1 MIELFV
7 NSKMFLSEKVAL
19 SRVNNWN
26 VVYFQ
31 SRGGFLIDY
40 FSSKQFVESDRI
52 LYTPSGFAKNFLI
65 YLQETGRLSA
75 IAAHSSSRE
84 NLQSFLCFIVLDG
97 EGKLYYDN
105 HEYRINKGDCV
116 FIDCRNTYTHMT
128 GIDGEKLWSLQWC
141 HFYGTNLP
149 YIYNKYLERGGK
161 PVFHPAKIKQII
173 GTMDSIYQIAESDDY
188 IRDMRINDRLSYLL
202 TLLMEE
208 SWHPDSV
215 VKRQKKV
222 EIVKIKEYLD
232 ANYNKKVSLDELCS
246 TFYINKYYMMKL
258 FSEAY
263 GTTINNYVNSVRVT
277 KAKQLLR
284 FSDKRI
290 DEIGSEL
297 GFDDANYFSRLFK
310 KIEGMSP
317 SEYRRKW

>member
-1 MIELFV
+1 MIEDFLTKQSV
-7 NSKMFLSEKVAL
+7 DSK
-19 SRVNNWN
+19 
-26 VVYFQ
+26 
-31 SRGGFLIDY
+31 
-40 FSSKQFVESDRI
+40 RI
-52 LYTPSGFAKNFLI
+52 LYTPSNFAKSFLI
-65 YLQETGRLSA
+65 YLQETGRLQA
-75 IAAHSSSRE
+75 IAPHSSNRDG
-84 NLQSFLCFIVLDG
+84 LQSFLCFIVM
-97 EGKLYYDN
+97 EGTGRLYYDD
-105 HEYRINKGDCV
+105 HEYSMEKGDCA
-116 FIDCRNTYTHMT
+116 FIDCKKAYTHTT
-128 GIDGEKLWSLQWC
+128 GVEGDKLWSLQWC
-141 HFYGTNLP
+141 HFYSTNLQD
-149 YIYNKYLERGGK
+149 IYRKYRERGGK
-161 PVFHPAKIKQII
+161 SVFHPTKFKQIVR
-173 GTMDSIYQIAESDDY
+173 TMDSIYEIAKSDDY
-188 IRDMRINDRLSYLL
+188 IRDMRINDKLSYLL